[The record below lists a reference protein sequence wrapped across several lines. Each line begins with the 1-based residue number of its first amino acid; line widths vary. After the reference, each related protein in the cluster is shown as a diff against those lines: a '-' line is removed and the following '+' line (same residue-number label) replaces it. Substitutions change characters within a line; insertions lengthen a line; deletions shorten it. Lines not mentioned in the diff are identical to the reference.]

1 MPGDLP
7 VEPERSLRGGEAH
20 AGYLLGWDAYFGVV
34 AVAVATAT
42 LVVDD
47 HAPWRRGLAVGAIAA
62 MAVLHV
68 AAGRRQI
75 QRSAEDGAALT
86 VTLTYLLFY
95 VVAVAAAPFTSWLL
109 FAVIPLIFQLMDVR
123 IGIVLAILANLV
135 IPAVALV
142 EEPQTVTTNL
152 LIAIITGAA
161 SIWFSVWIV
170 RVIRQN
176 VERGMLIDEL
186 KASRA
191 EVARLSHDA
200 GIYAERARLASEI
213 HDTLAQGFTSIVT
226 LLQAYDPELRD
237 ERVALAVRTAK
248 ENLAEAR
255 ALVAA
260 LSPAAL
266 ASASLLDA
274 VRRQAARFSQ
284 EAGVP
289 ATVRVTGT
297 PRELP
302 IPVEVVLLRAAQ
314 EALTNVRRHAHATEA
329 QVVLAYDDHGVH
341 LVVRDNGRGFASG
354 HADGFGLAGM
364 RSRAEQVH
372 GILTVHGGRTGGTTV
387 ELEVPA

>member
-1 MPGDLP
+1 M
-7 VEPERSLRGGEAH
+7 RGGEAH
-20 AGYLLGWDAYFGVV
+20 AGHLLWWDAYFGVV

-42 LVVDD
+42 LVVDG

-86 VTLTYLLFY
+86 VTLTFLLFY

-109 FAVIPLIFQLMDVR
+109 FAVIPLIFQLVDVR
-123 IGIVLAILANLV
+123 VGIVLAILANLV

-142 EEPQTVTTNL
+142 EEPQTVTANL

-170 RVIRQN
+170 RVIRHS
-176 VERGMLIDEL
+176 VERGRLIDEL

-200 GIYAERARLASEI
+200 GIFAERARLASEI

-266 ASASLLDA
+266 ASASLPDA

-297 PRELP
+297 PRDLP
-302 IPVEVVLLRAAQ
+302 MPVEVVLLRAAQ

-329 QVVLAYDDHGVH
+329 QVVLTYDDHGVH

-364 RSRAEQVH
+364 RSRVEQVH
-372 GILTVHGGRTGGTTV
+372 GILTVHGERAGGTTV
-387 ELEVPA
+387 ELEVPT